1 MAVALG
7 ALGLGAAHAQLP
19 ALPQYVTI
27 SPKPEIVKLSL
38 FVDYGGGSGAIAG
51 RHFVGAQVLFDTPS
65 RSYASV
71 GAGALL
77 FSDARIATAP
87 GVAAALGHEFPR
99 EPSLLVVLAQTGI
112 GYVSF
117 GDSAGSRHH
126 QLDIP
131 IAFGFGVYGPV
142 PQLSGSKL
150 FSNATVKP
158 WIAAR
163 AQLRHVSVTG
173 SPAAVAGWRV
183 GVGAALGLSI
193 VLHRGW
199 GVRVAYDRLW
209 IKDPSTSRTRA
220 EAAFGLGLV
229 RVHSL

>member
-1 MAVALG
+1 MWSPTGAVAVALG

-19 ALPQYVTI
+19 TLPQYVTI

-77 FSDARIATAP
+77 FSDARVATAP
-87 GVAAALGHEFPR
+87 GVAAALGREFPR
-99 EPSLLVVLAQTGI
+99 EPSLLVLMAQTGI
-112 GYVSF
+112 GYVAF
-117 GDSAGSRHH
+117 GDSAGGRHH

-142 PQLSGSKL
+142 PQLSGSKV
-150 FSNATVKP
+150 FSNATVQP
-158 WIAAR
+158 WIPAPAPPGH
-163 AQLRHVSVTG
+163 LSGPG
-173 SPAAVAGWRV
+173 S
-183 GVGAALGLSI
+183 
-193 VLHRGW
+193 
-199 GVRVAYDRLW
+199 
-209 IKDPSTSRTRA
+209 
-220 EAAFGLGLV
+220 
-229 RVHSL
+229 